1 LDYPFDTVWAF
12 NLTKS
17 RFGAGAAWEIGY
29 EAKALGAKRVLVVTD
44 QGVAKAGLVDKVV
57 DPLKAEKI
65 KVEVWDRSEPEPS
78 RESIEEAI
86 KSVDGKRV
94 DLYIGLGGGSSID
107 TAKIVNLVGSHGGKI
122 LDYVAPPTGGG
133 KRVPG
138 KCKPLIAV
146 PTTAGTGSET
156 SPSAVVSFNDI
167 QLKAGISSNHL
178 RPDLAVLDPLLTVT
192 MPARITAHT
201 GMDALTHAV
210 ECYTTRRF
218 DEKPKPGT
226 PADRPDYGGGTPLTD
241 LLAGEAVRLVGL
253 HLRKAVYQ
261 GRSLEARSGMLL
273 ASFIAGGA
281 FTNAGVGGVHAAAYP
296 VGGRYH
302 TPHGL
307 TNAVLL
313 PAVMEYN
320 LSSDYGRFADIAE
333 MLGADID
340 GLSDAEAAE
349 ASAEEVLRLSRDV
362 GIPGGLAEL
371 GVKKEAIPSLASDCM
386 KVQRLLV
393 GNPRPI
399 TEADMARIYE
409 RAMRY

>member
-12 NLTKS
+12 NLTKAK
-17 RFGAGAAWEIGY
+17 FGAGAAGEIGY

-44 QGVAKAGLVDKVV
+44 QGVAKAGLVDRVV

-65 KVEVWDRSEPEPS
+65 KVEVWDHSEPEPS

-86 KSVDGKRV
+86 NSVEGKRV
-94 DLYIGLGGGSSID
+94 DLYVGLGGGSSID

-138 KCKPLIAV
+138 RCKPLIAV

-192 MPARITAHT
+192 MPPRITAHT

-218 DEKPKPGT
+218 DEKPKPET
-226 PADRPDYGGGTPLTD
+226 PADRPDYGGGTPFTD
-241 LLAGEAVRLVGL
+241 LLAAEAVRLVGL
-253 HLRKAVYQ
+253 HLRRAVYQ
-261 GRSLEARSGMLL
+261 GRNLEARSGMLL

-349 ASAEEVLRLSRDV
+349 ASVEEVLRLSRDV
-362 GIPGGLAEL
+362 GIPGGLAAL
-371 GVKKEAIPSLASDCM
+371 GVKKEAIPSLAADCM

-393 GNPRPI
+393 GNPRPVP
-399 TEADMARIYE
+399 EADMARIYE

>member
-1 LDYPFDTVWAF
+1 MDYPFDTVWAF
-12 NLTKS
+12 NLTKAK
-17 RFGAGAAWEIGY
+17 FGAGAAGELGY
-29 EAKALGAKRVLVVTD
+29 EAKILGAKRVLVVTD
-44 QGVAKAGLVDKVV
+44 QGVAKAGLVDRVV

-86 KSVDGKRV
+86 KSVEGRV
-94 DLYIGLGGGSSID
+94 DLYVGLGGGSSID

-138 KCKPLIAV
+138 RCKPLIAV

-192 MPARITAHT
+192 MPPKITAHT

-218 DEKPKPGT
+218 DEKPKPET

-241 LLAGEAVRLVGL
+241 LLAAEAVRLVGL
-253 HLRKAVYQ
+253 HLRRAVYQ
-261 GRSLEARSGMLL
+261 GRNLEARSGMLL

-320 LSSDYGRFADIAE
+320 LSSDYDRFADIAE

-349 ASAEEVLRLSRDV
+349 ASVEEVLRLSRDV

-371 GVKKEAIPSLASDCM
+371 GVKKEAIPSLAADCM

-399 TEADMARIYE
+399 PEADMAKIYE